1 MKLTTKVACSCVVL
15 LVTAICQGEAEREHL
30 ARANPSSLA
39 RSAYTSQTADH
50 GGKIDS
56 KYDGF
61 SHETVITLNKMRI
74 TCSRVK
80 GNFKDTCV
88 SFVAALHCPGI
99 QLDYV
104 RYTRL
109 QLIFQNKAWD
119 QRHALAE
126 RQLSVAADGE
136 TFRLGQMKLVDQSVN
151 ELMTEV
157 LEVDVPYAVF
167 KKIALATAV
176 EMKVGNGEFALRE
189 QNLAAL
195 RDLNNRVKF

>member
-1 MKLTTKVACSCVVL
+1 
-15 LVTAICQGEAEREHL
+15 
-30 ARANPSSLA
+30 
-39 RSAYTSQTADH
+39 
-50 GGKIDS
+50 
-56 KYDGF
+56 
-61 SHETVITLNKMRI
+61 MRI